1 MLRRCHP
8 SIAAVSNHSFYG
20 GRLLDGCTA
29 AERGPLLPGLPP
41 LLCLDVRG
49 SQQYASGSGSASNQ
63 AEARAVVQVTVPS
76 RMWCRTPPCA
86 SRRFA
91 MGEVSQVALL
101 GKVIPKCTCGRLT
114 ASSYLSA
121 RLILKVGAQS

>member
-1 MLRRCHP
+1 MHCTERGHRDCSRLPTLVAHIRDFHSTLCRCHP

-29 AERGPLLPGLPP
+29 ADRGPLLPGLPP

-63 AEARAVVQVTVPS
+63 AEARAVVQVTIPS
-76 RMWCRTPPCA
+76 RM
-86 SRRFA
+86 
-91 MGEVSQVALL
+91 
-101 GKVIPKCTCGRLT
+101 
-114 ASSYLSA
+114 
-121 RLILKVGAQS
+121 

>member
-1 MLRRCHP
+1 MHCNEQGHISCSRLPSLVAYASYFHSMLCRCHP

-29 AERGPLLPGLPP
+29 ADRGPLLPGLPP

-63 AEARAVVQVTVPS
+63 AEARAVVQVTVPACNAGCL
-76 RMWCRTPPCA
+76 WL
-86 SRRFA
+86 RFH
-91 MGEVSQVALL
+91 G
-101 GKVIPKCTCGRLT
+101 
-114 ASSYLSA
+114 
-121 RLILKVGAQS
+121 